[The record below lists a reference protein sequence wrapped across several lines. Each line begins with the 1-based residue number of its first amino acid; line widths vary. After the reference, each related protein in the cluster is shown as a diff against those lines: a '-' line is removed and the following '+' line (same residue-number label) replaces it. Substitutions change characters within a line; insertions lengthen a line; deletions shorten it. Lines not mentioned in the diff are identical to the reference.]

1 MANFIA
7 AFDVPWIPVVV
18 TVFAGVPAATAVLI
32 AVDIPGVPAVTRI
45 SAVADLTYLLLLV
58 FPSF

>member
-1 MANFIA
+1 M
-7 AFDVPWIPVVV
+7 VS
-18 TVFAGVPAATAVLI
+18 AGIPAAAVFLI
-32 AVDIPGVPAVTRI
+32 AVDIQGVPTVTRV